1 MESLY
6 FALKNIDR
14 ADIVTSL
21 EGQAPQPAPGS
32 SEEGACR
39 LGDRDSTLLSP
50 SVINGKIQEHI
61 KHPTHRTYKKGQ
73 FNIFFNKLPLY
84 GYLAKI
90 CCALILYFVLL
101 NRLTSLATC
110 VVITE
115 NKGFNTFYVYCKT
128 DVLMMVCNR
137 QKWKVFRNF
146 LFKKT
151 LEATIMRGSIYC
163 ASAVSGVLGHFQIDT
178 STKYQ
183 EMQM

>member
-73 FNIFFNKLPLY
+73 FNIFFNELPLY
-84 GYLAKI
+84 G
-90 CCALILYFVLL
+90 
-101 NRLTSLATC
+101 
-110 VVITE
+110 
-115 NKGFNTFYVYCKT
+115 
-128 DVLMMVCNR
+128 
-137 QKWKVFRNF
+137 
-146 LFKKT
+146 
-151 LEATIMRGSIYC
+151 
-163 ASAVSGVLGHFQIDT
+163 
-178 STKYQ
+178 
-183 EMQM
+183 